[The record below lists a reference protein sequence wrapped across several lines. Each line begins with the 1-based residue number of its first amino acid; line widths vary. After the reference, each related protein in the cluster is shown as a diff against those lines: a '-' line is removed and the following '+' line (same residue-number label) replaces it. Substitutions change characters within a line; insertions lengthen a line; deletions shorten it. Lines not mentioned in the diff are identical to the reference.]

1 MPLFYLFRAHITLQK
16 NRKKNRTKQNK
27 IERHSRK
34 STSDQGATN
43 RSKYQQ
49 LHVETREL
57 LSLTREIRHGA
68 SRPDPNEIRVSRVN
82 RHVSG
87 RVGLSPEVFEISRV
101 GSGRAYNFSNLV
113 GRVGS
118 SQDMFKF
125 LRVGSGQVTYPT
137 RRVRFD
143 LTREKP

>member
-1 MPLFYLFRAHITLQK
+1 MI
-16 NRKKNRTKQNK
+16 
-27 IERHSRK
+27 
-34 STSDQGATN
+34 
-43 RSKYQQ
+43 
-49 LHVETREL
+49 
-57 LSLTREIRHGA
+57 REIRHGD
-68 SRPDPNEIRVSRVN
+68 SRPDPLETRVSRVN
-82 RHVSG
+82 RNAAD
-87 RVGLSPEVFEISRV
+87 RVGPGQEVFEISRV

-118 SQDMFKF
+118 SQDIFKF